1 MNLPLTNKRNAAD
14 EIRQDPDALK
24 AIADKTWKIY
34 GPPGTG
40 KTWTLLNIVKYGVG
54 KLHKVPE
61 YIGYCSYTR
70 AAAKEGMD
78 RVLQAFPGKYK
89 EDSFELF
96 KTIHAMC
103 LSRTRDSALE
113 IIDERKHLEAFS
125 YIERDEVVNLQIGK
139 DEDGKIG
146 IRNYP
151 IELYEKARNCKISL
165 KEAYDQDNSHKKTK
179 HWGDLVDIVNNWV
192 KFKQG
197 FFMDYTDMIEDFLLN
212 DYSFKL
218 DYFIVDEAQDLT
230 PLQWDFVYLMANKA
244 EKVFIAGDDDQAIH
258 EWNGASVEEFLK
270 FPGKV
275 KVLRKSRRMPK
286 EVQKFSQNIT
296 KLIKIRQPKEFTSTG
311 SKGYVNTNN
320 FRLSHINF
328 NNYIDDT
335 WMVLVR
341 TKQELM
347 EVRSEAKDLGIFF
360 KNSAGYTSVNSTHWK
375 AIQIWERL
383 MKDEEVDIQEV
394 TLVYDFIKD
403 IKHGWRKTNNK
414 KWANVSKQKFNYMYL
429 NAHCGLLQEKGSWTT
444 ALEIDVTN
452 KNYIEKLTQKH
463 INPEDEPK
471 IMIDKI
477 HQVKGKEADHVVVY
491 EKCPQICT
499 LSDKTSKERDAEL
512 RVWYVAV
519 TRARKGLEIIQP
531 NKPHGHSMPLTAIGY
546 GRYRI

>member
-1 MNLPLTNKRNAAD
+1 MNLVQTDKPNAAD
-14 EIRQDPDALK
+14 SIRNDPEALK

-54 KLHKVPE
+54 KLYKVPE

-103 LSRTRDSALE
+103 LSRTRDSSLE
-113 IIDERKHLEAFS
+113 IIDENKHLKAFT

-139 DEDGKIG
+139 DEDGKLG

-165 KEAYDQDNSHKKTK
+165 KQAYDEDNSIKKTR
-179 HWGDLVDIVNNWV
+179 HWRDLVDIVNNWV
-192 KFKQG
+192 KFKEEL
-197 FFMDYTDMIEDFLLN
+197 FMDYTDMIENFLLN
-212 DYSFKL
+212 DYSFPL

-230 PLQWDFVYLMANKA
+230 PLQWDFVYLMAAKA

-270 FPGKV
+270 FPGKT

-296 KLIKIRQPKEFTSTG
+296 KLIKVRQPKEFTSTA

-328 NNYIDDT
+328 NQYIDDT

-347 EVRSEAKDLGIFF
+347 EVRAEAKELGIFF

-375 AIQIWERL
+375 AIQIWEKL
-383 MKDEEVDIQEV
+383 MKDEEINLQEV
-394 TLVYDFIKD
+394 ALVYDYVKD

-414 KWANVSKQKFNYMYL
+414 KWASITKQTFNYMYL
-429 NAHCGLLQEKGSWTT
+429 NSHCGLLQEKGSWTT
-444 ALEIDVTN
+444 ALQIDVAN
-452 KNYIEKLTQKH
+452 KNYIEKLTEKH
-463 INPEDEPK
+463 INPEDTPK

-477 HQVKGKEADHVVVY
+477 HQVKGKEADHVVIY
-491 EKCPQICT
+491 ERCPQICT
-499 LSDKTSKERDAEL
+499 LADKTSKERDAEL

-519 TRARKGLEIIQP
+519 TRAKKGVEIIQP